1 MWLRVESKPIQSFC
15 CPHRRTRGLIL
26 APGDSWSI
34 ILEGRSGNQNLIEVG
49 SGRITE
55 IARTVKRTDD
65 NNFQWTVFLILN
77 CSDKTGMGVI
87 GWKVAALLKTY
98 LRIHHS
104 WVDSFFTLICFSEAT
119 NEPIHVF
126 FRRRRWRIVVSF
138 FILLCDIGVFFV
150 FSWCLLFATIF
161 RLH

>member
-1 MWLRVESKPIQSFC
+1 MRVESKPIQSFC

-65 NNFQWTVFLILN
+65 NNFQRTVFLILN

-104 WVDSFFTLICFSEAT
+104 
-119 NEPIHVF
+119 
-126 FRRRRWRIVVSF
+126 
-138 FILLCDIGVFFV
+138 
-150 FSWCLLFATIF
+150 
-161 RLH
+161 